1 MSLSIYFGVPGC
13 GKSTHAASVVYHN
26 LKKGWP
32 TYCNFP
38 VKGAFL
44 FDDEDIGKF
53 SFTDCDM
60 IIDEASISYNN
71 RNFKKGLMT
80 QDRIA
85 WFKLHRHYG
94 VRNIYVYSQS
104 YDDMDITLRR
114 LADRLYL
121 IKRTLIPWLSI
132 IKHIRIRIGINDETH
147 QIEDQYSFDILPRL
161 LWLPCWWHMFDS
173 FAAPELPQQD
183 YTVTGFGANIDK
195 SPGNRQLRGLA
206 KLIRA
211 GRRRNQIAKLR
222 RLKDRIFPPPPPEPP
237 DPWLQAVLDKTQQER
252 EEV

>member
-38 VKGAFL
+38 IKGAFL
-44 FDDEDIGKF
+44 IDDKDIGKF
-53 SFTDCDM
+53 SLTDCDL
-60 IIDEASISYNN
+60 IIDEASITYNS
-71 RNFKKGLMT
+71 RKFKSLPQET
-80 QDRIA
+80 IA
-85 WFKLHRHYG
+85 FFKLHRHYG

-114 LADRLYL
+114 LADRLFL

-132 IKHIRIRIGINDETH
+132 IKHIRIRIGINVETH
-147 QIEDQYSFDILPRL
+147 QIEDQYSFDFLPRL
-161 LWLPCWWHMFDS
+161 LWLPRWWHMFDS
-173 FAAPELPQQD
+173 YAAPELPQQD
-183 YTVTGFGANIDK
+183 YQVVGYPGVIDNT
-195 SPGNRQLRGLA
+195 PGNRQLRGLS

-211 GRRRNQIAKLR
+211 ARRRSQLGKLR
-222 RLKDRIFPPPPPEPP
+222 RLKDRIFPPPPLDPP

-252 EEV
+252 EEA